1 MMQNRFKKIKGPKG
15 RGSEYKFHYPMIL
28 KFYYSILIILII
40 VSLFFFP
47 GQSFSAE
54 AVKLRHIRSIYGD
67 EKGVGFKQPEAVAVN
82 GKSLLIVG
90 DTGNDR
96 LLRFA
101 LQEKE
106 VRSGQEIKISQ
117 LASPI
122 RVQLNTRGEIF
133 ALDGKRGRIARL
145 TPDGT
150 FKGYMNPEDVPSPSA
165 FVPRS
170 FKIDRNDNLYI
181 LDIFSSRVLVLNAD
195 GKYQK
200 QISFPKEYGFFSD
213 LSVDPKGNLLLID
226 SVKAMVF
233 EASKESN
240 NFSPLTKSLRE
251 HLNFPTSLT
260 TDSRGMIYLVDQ
272 NWGGIVIL
280 GRDGTYLGRQ
290 ITLGWNEGQL
300 YYPSQICVT
309 EDGEIF
315 IADRGNNRVQLF
327 TLVK

>member
-1 MMQNRFKKIKGPKG
+1 MVRLLI
-15 RGSEYKFHYPMIL
+15 RIL
-28 KFYYSILIILII
+28 FWINIFLLPTQ
-40 VSLFFFP
+40 LF
-47 GQSFSAE
+47 GAE
-54 AVKLRHIRSIYGD
+54 AVKLRHIRSIYGN

-96 LLRFA
+96 LLRFT

-106 VRSGQEIKISQ
+106 VGFGQEIKISQ

-133 ALDGKRGRIARL
+133 ALDGKRRRIARL
-145 TPDGT
+145 TPDGA
-150 FKGYMNPEDVPSPSA
+150 FKGYVDPEGVPSPSA

-226 SVKAMVF
+226 SVKAMIF
-233 EASKESN
+233 EESKESN
-240 NFSPLTKSLRE
+240 TFSPLTKSLRE
-251 HLNFPTSLT
+251 HLNFPTSIT
-260 TDSRGMIYLVDQ
+260 TDSRRMIYLVDH
-272 NWGGIVIL
+272 NGGGIVIL
-280 GRDGTYLGRQ
+280 GRDGTYLSRQ

-315 IADRGNNRVQLF
+315 VADRGNNRIQMF
-327 TLVK
+327 SPVK